1 MQSVY
6 PYNCPNCQ
14 KKYKRYIYFSRHKL
28 ACCPALLTEERCD
41 VLTPVTPDMLS
52 QPSKVM
58 QILEHLVASN
68 NSLKQEITE
77 LKKQSR
83 IQRQTI
89 DLISWL
95 NKNFTPDQDFET
107 YATTITI
114 TRKDLE
120 NIFNNNLIESLKVI
134 FIRHFESKDNCPYK
148 AFETKAN
155 TIYVFTGS
163 NGWKILSLSD
173 FGEFINVISQCLMN
187 EFKDWQDEN
196 YQRIFTDAFSEVYL
210 KNVKKINSMNLSA
223 NRSLNMLYKTL
234 YSHLKVSL
242 NIVGYEIK

>member
-28 ACCPALLTEERCD
+28 ACCPASLTEESCQGPPPI
-41 VLTPVTPDMLS
+41 TTDMLS

-58 QILEHLVASN
+58 QVLEHLVASN

-77 LKKQSR
+77 LKKQGR
-83 IQRQTI
+83 TQRQI

-95 NKNFTPDQDFET
+95 NKNFTPDQDFKI
-107 YATTITI
+107 YASAVSI

-120 NIFNNNLIESLKVI
+120 NIFANNLIESLKEI
-134 FIRHFESKDNCPYK
+134 FIRHFELTDNCPYK

-173 FGEFINVISQCLMN
+173 FGEFINVISQHLMN
-187 EFKDWQDEN
+187 EFNAWQDEN
-196 YQRIFTDAFSEVYL
+196 YHKIFTDAFSEVYL

-223 NRSLNMLYKTL
+223 NRPLNMLYKTL
-234 YSHLKVSL
+234 YSHLKVPL
-242 NIVGYEIK
+242 NIVEYEIK